1 MENSGNNNKI
11 SGNIFSSNYKFSAA
25 NPFDNGFKPNDTS
38 NPFETKPANQP
49 ENQAAPTS
57 NPIKRLN
64 GYDSTILN
72 NTKFDD
78 KNAEEVNIE
87 YRIKD
92 KEATINDLNEKIKM
106 ADTYGTQ
113 NEALGLKAKRQ
124 RLMQE
129 LSALRKEQ
137 MYGGRVLGEK
147 RFHHQHFKKNM
158 PVIYKVQ
165 EFISRQIM
173 ARVSKKVNS
182 VVTLSDSLDKLSE
195 ISKSVDELIDMNVPY
210 GEKKQNYEKLTE
222 YLNQANLIH
231 SKISKSLGKKI

>member
-78 KNAEEVNIE
+78 KNAE
-87 YRIKD
+87 K
-92 KEATINDLNEKIKM
+92 
-106 ADTYGTQ
+106 
-113 NEALGLKAKRQ
+113 
-124 RLMQE
+124 
-129 LSALRKEQ
+129 
-137 MYGGRVLGEK
+137 
-147 RFHHQHFKKNM
+147 
-158 PVIYKVQ
+158 
-165 EFISRQIM
+165 
-173 ARVSKKVNS
+173 
-182 VVTLSDSLDKLSE
+182 
-195 ISKSVDELIDMNVPY
+195 
-210 GEKKQNYEKLTE
+210 
-222 YLNQANLIH
+222 
-231 SKISKSLGKKI
+231 

>member
-1 MENSGNNNKI
+1 MDNGGNNNKI
-11 SGNIFSSNYKFSAA
+11 NGNIFSSHYKFSAV
-25 NPFDNGFKPNDTS
+25 NPFDNGFTPNDTT
-38 NPFETKPANQP
+38 NPFETKPTNIQ
-49 ENQAAPTS
+49 ENQTKTS

-72 NTKFDD
+72 NTKFDEQSS
-78 KNAEEVNIE
+78 EEVNIE

-147 RFHHQHFKKNM
+147 KFNHQHFKKNM
-158 PVIYKVQ
+158 PIIYKVQ

-173 ARVSKKVNS
+173 ARVSQKVNS

-222 YLNQANLIH
+222 YLNQANMIH